1 MTLPFERTRSVLYT
15 KQFLEELLDPRKT
28 PRVPRPLRGRAKALL
43 RHYPMA
49 CDIHR
54 ASNWAADVFGPV
66 PEVHIGVD
74 AVIVKNFTF
83 TISYQQAGGDCSQD
97 ELIERFGAAGFGNMV
112 VGQGKPGVWA
122 LQLSCPSDNGQDA
135 LFSTLKTFRELAPGA
150 VVIEL
155 TEEVLRV
162 GSDIPMRAV

>member
-15 KQFLEELLDPRKT
+15 KAFLEELLDPRKT
-28 PRVPRPLRGRAKALL
+28 LRVPRPLRGKAKALL

-66 PEVHIGVD
+66 PEVHIGAD
-74 AVIVKNFTF
+74 AVRVRNFTF
-83 TISYQQAGGDCSQD
+83 TISYQPPGGDCSQD
-97 ELIERFGAAGFGNMV
+97 ELIERFGAAGFGSV
-112 VGQGKPGVWA
+112 VSGQCKPGVLA
-122 LQLSCPSDNGQDA
+122 LQLTCPSDNGQDA
-135 LFSTLKTFRELAPGA
+135 FFSTLKAFQELAPGA

-155 TEEVLRV
+155 TEQILRV
-162 GSDIPMRAV
+162 GSDIPLRAV